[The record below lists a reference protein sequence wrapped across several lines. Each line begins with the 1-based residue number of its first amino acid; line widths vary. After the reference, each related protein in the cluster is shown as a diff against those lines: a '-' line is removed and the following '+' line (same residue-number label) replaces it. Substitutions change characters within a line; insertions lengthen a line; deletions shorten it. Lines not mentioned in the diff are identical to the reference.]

1 MDLSDMGMADLFKFV
16 DSMCAKYNIDESHGL
31 KHAYGIVWWTEKL
44 MAACNDISKDERN
57 LIIYSAALHDM
68 CDSKYRNVDEA
79 CSEIHDWLTLQGWS
93 ESMIDA
99 LISIITTM
107 SYSKLKKM
115 NTSCSKIVYPNHGPW
130 QRAYHIVRHADLLEA
145 YKVVRCYL
153 YSVRRCPG
161 LSEDELWL
169 ETQKIFDT
177 RVFKYVSDGWIFLE
191 SALIYIP
198 ELEAE
203 ARRCLKMRDKTYII

>member
-1 MDLSDMGMADLFKFV
+1 MDLTELFNFV
-16 DSMCAKYNIDESHGL
+16 EMTCAKWNIDESHGL
-31 KHAYGIVWWTEKL
+31 KHSYGIVWWAEKL
-44 MAACNDISKDERN
+44 MADCSDISDDERSM
-57 LIIYSAALHDM
+57 IIYAAALHDM
-68 CDSKYRNVDEA
+68 CDSKYRNVDDA

-93 ESMIDA
+93 EPMIDA

-115 NTSCSKIVYPNHGPW
+115 NVSCSKIVYPNHGPW

-153 YSVRRCPG
+153 YSMHRCPG

-177 RVFKYVSDGWIFLE
+177 RVFKYVSDGWIFLD
-191 SALIYIP
+191 SALKYVP

-203 ARRCLKMRDKTYII
+203 ARRCLTMRDKTYVV